1 MKLYISLLFLFS
13 SILGIT
19 QEFKN
24 ADGDTHLWGTIQVD
38 QFKKAPYA
46 DWYFKHYDDHQSSLT
61 VEDGTAFQDMTVKV
75 FLGTWCGDTKYLLPR
90 FIKNWEHLGL
100 SMDQVEFI
108 GLHNDG
114 DLYKQGPNQETNDYN
129 IHRVPTFIF
138 EKDGQEMNRIVE
150 RTVFDLDTDM
160 KKIAANQAYH
170 PRYRAVSIVND
181 IINQQPVDSLFTKDV
196 LNTTFAKI
204 RREVS
209 TSSELNTY
217 GYVLSAQDKSIEAEF
232 AFKLNRHLFPYNPNV
247 RDSYGEI
254 LLANEKLEMAQAEYY
269 EALRLKQ
276 EDSHIIKQL
285 VEIDK
290 LLAEEASEEE
300 QE

>member
-1 MKLYISLLFLFS
+1 MKLYFSLLFLLS
-13 SILGIT
+13 SVLVNA
-19 QEFKN
+19 QEFTN
-24 ADGDTHLWGTIQVD
+24 AKGDTHLWGTIQVD
-38 QFKKAPYA
+38 QLKKAPYA
-46 DWYFKHYDDHQSSLT
+46 DWFYEHYDDHQSSLT
-61 VEDGTAFQDMTVKV
+61 IDEGAQFKDVTVKV
-75 FLGTWCGDTKYLLPR
+75 FLGTWCGDTKKLLPR
-90 FIKNWEHLGL
+90 FIKSWEQLGL
-100 SMDQVEFI
+100 SLDQVEFI
-108 GLHNDG
+108 GLHNEE
-114 DLYKQGPNQETNDYN
+114 DLYKQGPNRETIGYN

-138 EKDGQEMNRIVE
+138 EKEGQEINRIVE

-160 KKIAANQAYH
+160 RAIAANQAYH

-196 LNTTFAKI
+196 LNTTFSKI

-217 GYVLSAQDKSIEAEF
+217 GYVLSTQGKSTEAEF
-232 AFKLNRHLFPYNPNV
+232 VFKLNRHLFPYNPNV

-254 LLANEKLEMAQAEYY
+254 LLANQKLEMAQTEYY

-290 LLAEEASEEE
+290 LLTEEASLEE

>member
-1 MKLYISLLFLFS
+1 MKLYFSLLFLLS
-13 SILGIT
+13 SVLVIA
-19 QEFKN
+19 QEYKN
-24 ADGDTHLWGTIQVD
+24 AKGDTHLWGTIQVD
-38 QFKKAPYA
+38 QLKKAPYA
-46 DWYFKHYDDHQSSLT
+46 DWFYEHYDDHQSSLT
-61 VEDGTAFQDMTVKV
+61 LEEGAQFKDVTVKV
-75 FLGTWCGDTKYLLPR
+75 FLGTWCGDTKLLLPR
-90 FIKNWEHLGL
+90 FIKSWEQLGMSL
-100 SMDQVEFI
+100 DQVEFI
-108 GLHNDG
+108 GLHNEE
-114 DLYKQGPNQETNDYN
+114 DLYKQGPNRETIGYN

-138 EKDGQEMNRIVE
+138 EKDGKEINRIVE

-160 KKIAANQAYH
+160 RAIAANQAYH
-170 PRYRAVSIVND
+170 PRYRAVSIVNKV
-181 IINQQPVDSLFTKDV
+181 IIEQVVDSLFTKDV

-217 GYVLSAQDKSIEAEF
+217 GYVLSTQGKSTEAEF
-232 AFKLNRHLFPYNPNV
+232 VFKLNRHLFPYNPNV

-254 LLANEKLEMAQAEYY
+254 LLANQKLEMAQTEYY

-290 LLAEEASEEE
+290 LLSEEASVEE